1 MSKKQVVDDSEGWD
15 DDGLEDISDII
26 DTNKIIDEPVQVKK
40 KVVAKATEKRVRII
54 LEENDEIPPTGQF
67 IGHNGVGYILKPG
80 KEVAVPAKLLSVLN
94 DAIKSVPITDG
105 SNTVIGY
112 KDKLRFP
119 YRMLGQV

>member
-1 MSKKQVVDDSEGWD
+1 MTDKLDDNWEE
-15 DDGLEDISDII
+15 EDVADLIEK
-26 DTNKIIDEPVQVKK
+26 NKVIDEPVQRKK
-40 KVVAKATEKRVRII
+40 AAPTKSVEKRVRII

-80 KEVAVPAKLLSVLN
+80 QEASVPAKILNVLN

-119 YRMLGQV
+119 YRVLGQVV